1 MDEIVYTTLKKYF
14 IALSVLGY
22 VNYEDVNKILV
33 LIFIQE
39 LLESNCKVFITEED
53 KRVIDKVLYCLYG
66 STCLIGYPS
75 YTVNTL
81 LECPKTI

>member
-1 MDEIVYTTLKKYF
+1 MDNILYEALKKYF
-14 IALSVLGY
+14 TSLSLLGY

-39 LLESNCKVFITEED
+39 LLENNCKVFITEGD
-53 KRVIDKVLYCLYG
+53 KKIIDKVLYCLYG
-66 STCLIGYPS
+66 STCLIEYPS
-75 YTVNTL
+75 HTVNTL